1 MSNRIPTIRLFL
13 CLLPFVLAA
22 CAPIVATHGNLV
34 SKTRYDQIVPMTST
48 RADVAQI
55 WGPPTTVSPF
65 DPDTWYYIGETTSQ
79 QGIFEA
85 DVDKRQMIK
94 VTFDPANGDTVL
106 ALSVVS
112 PDQARAI
119 DPVSRR
125 TPTAGREFTVLQQF
139 VGNLGKFNPS
149 ETTAK

>member
-1 MSNRIPTIRLFL
+1 MRNRILILFL
-13 CLLPFVLAA
+13 SLCLAA
-22 CAPIVATHGNLV
+22 CTPIVATHGNLV
-34 SKTRYDQIVPMTST
+34 SKARYDQIVPLTST
-48 RADVAQI
+48 RADVMQS

-85 DVDKRQMIK
+85 DLDKRQMIK

-106 ALSVVS
+106 ALSMVS

-139 VGNLGKFNPS
+139 VGNLGKFNPG
-149 ETTAK
+149 ETEAK

>member
-1 MSNRIPTIRLFL
+1 MRNRIPFLFL
-13 CLLPFVLAA
+13 SFCLMA
-22 CAPIVATHGNLV
+22 CTPIVATHGNLV
-34 SKTRYDQIVPMTST
+34 TKARYDQIVPLIST
-48 RADVAQI
+48 RADVARS
-55 WGPPTTVSPF
+55 WGPPTSISPF

-106 ALSVVS
+106 AMDTINPAL
-112 PDQARAI
+112 ARVI
-119 DPVSRR
+119 DPVDRR

-139 VGNLGKFNPS
+139 VGNLGKFNQAES
-149 ETTAK
+149 EAK